1 VNESSMPPNISV
13 AAGLGFLNTPAA
25 VAEYLGKSV
34 ASLSQM
40 RYTGTGP
47 KFVRVGRSIRY
58 KQSDIEQW
66 IADNTHI
73 STTDAA

>member
-1 VNESSMPPNISV
+1 VNESSMPPKIS
-13 AAGLGFLNTPAA
+13 ASAGLGFLNTPAT
-25 VAEYLGKSV
+25 VGEYLGKSV
-34 ASLSQM
+34 ATLSQM

-58 KQSDIEQW
+58 KQTDIEQW
-66 IADNTHI
+66 IAENTHT